1 MIILD
6 WNKNSEEVLAQGH
19 YNTKRSV
26 NTEQTRLCQYWQE
39 QGVDKDR
46 AYAIWATL
54 NSPQVVASLCEE
66 EKREYFEYFWG
77 RAKLYGFN
85 RKYIYGLTREEYLF
99 IDNLKVD
106 IEYKY
111 FLKNLV
117 EYCRSYGE
125 EGQAVIK
132 KQVLNFLKKQGRS
145 HLKSEVEERYNKW
158 NEKLKL
164 YSVVVAT
171 SIEEEHMVTRNK
183 IQVLFMDRTGEVVE
197 CPPFHQN
204 KELCSVCG
212 AEYVPN
218 HCEKI
223 ALCPLCRRQR
233 RNQQKNKNKR

>member
-19 YNTKRSV
+19 YNTVRSV

-39 QGVDKDR
+39 QGVDKDE
-46 AYAIWATL
+46 AYEIWITL
-54 NSPQVVASLCEE
+54 SSPQVIASLCEE

-85 RKYIYGLTREEYLF
+85 RKYIYGLTRKEYLF
-99 IDNLKVD
+99 IDSLKVD

-164 YSVVVAT
+164 YTVVVAT
-171 SIEEEHMVTRNK
+171 SLEEEHVVTRNK
-183 IQVLFMDRTGEVVE
+183 IQVLFMDKTGEVVE

-204 KELCSVCG
+204 KERCSACG
-212 AEYVPN
+212 VEYIPN